1 MANGAAGMGPSAGR
15 RNLKPGVKWPER
27 TTSIRADS
35 AMVMPVVLAAA
46 SPPVNGLAVSDFVLT
61 GIVVAAAALALAG
74 ALWGLAEYQT
84 TLHLRR
90 ALRQASA
97 KSRAL

>member
-1 MANGAAGMGPSAGR
+1 
-15 RNLKPGVKWPER
+15 VF
-27 TTSIRADS
+27 
-35 AMVMPVVLAAA
+35 VLAAA
-46 SPPVNGLAVSDFVLT
+46 PASGFTVSDFVVT

-90 ALRQASA
+90 ALRHAHA
-97 KSRAL
+97 KSRALVAARDAWLCGRA